1 MSSHQRKRRRKEL
14 DLTGWFLGGIIVA
27 LTVLDLYVWAM
38 VWNVPN
44 PVSELL
50 GTKAAHAGSIHP
62 APTPSSPF
70 H

>member
-1 MSSHQRKRRRKEL
+1 MFSRHRKQR
-14 DLTGWFLGGIIVA
+14 DLTGWFLGGIIVVLA
-27 LTVLDLYVWAM
+27 VLDLYVWAL

-50 GTKAAHAGSIHP
+50 GTRAAHAGSVHH
-62 APTPSSPF
+62 AGTQGSPF